1 MAAYTTPEED
11 DFLSIARDRFQQSAE
26 AENSLRSLALDDLR
40 FYSGEQWPDNV
51 KRGRELDKRPCL
63 TLNRMPQFVHQ
74 VTNEIRQ
81 NKPAPNVSPVDDTGD
96 KETAEI
102 FQGLIRHIERQSKA
116 DTARSYAAFYAVVA
130 GRGYY
135 RIVTEY
141 ADPKGF
147 DQEIYI
153 KRIKNPATVYFDPAC
168 QEPDYSDA
176 RYAFIVEDLTRD
188 EFKQQFP
195 NAKDYSAEDFRSLG
209 DGQQLWRM
217 SEDTIRIA
225 EYFTRTIE
233 PVPIAMLQDGS
244 VLPLAN
250 VPPGAS
256 VVAQR
261 TSEMPVVK
269 WSKIDGCQILQKQSK
284 WPGQWIPIIVVLGE
298 EYDIDGKTQLSGMV
312 RNAKDP
318 QRMLN
323 YWESAKTELI
333 ALAPRTPYMVAEGQV
348 ENHETEWAQAN
359 IRNYPYLQYKP
370 RAVGNELVPP
380 PQRQVYEPPIQ
391 AITIAEAG
399 AVESLK
405 AATGIYDA
413 SLGNRSNETSGIAIR
428 QRQSEGDVA
437 NFHYVDNLTTAITH
451 EGRILVDLI
460 PKIYDRPGRVVR
472 ILGEDGS
479 EKSVPVNAPFQR
491 QQGNGPPILNPGQF
505 DPRELT
511 KLYDLGAGRYDVAV
525 NVGPSYATKR
535 QQSADSML
543 QFAQIAPQMVPMYAD
558 LLVKAMDWPGADA
571 IADRIRPPGIPQE
584 GEPPIP
590 PQALAQLQQ
599 LQQQNQQLVQALE
612 EQQKIIDTNKIQ
624 MDSAE
629 RMQLRDIAAK
639 RDLAELKTM
648 ADTGQQTQK
657 VRADIAQTES
667 RVDSQES
674 IAELNAR
681 VKLAA
686 ERMKQQQQQ
695 QQVRADIAQS
705 ESKLDSQENVAQ
717 LNADVKLTTEQ
728 MKQEAAR
735 KKAANGPQNPYGNE

>member
-1 MAAYTTPEED
+1 MAYSTPEED
-11 DFLSIARDRFQQSAE
+11 DFLSTARDRFTQSAE
-26 AENSLRSLALDDLR
+26 AENELRELFLSDLR

-51 KRGRELDKRPCL
+51 KWQRELDKRPCL
-63 TLNRMPQFVHQ
+63 TLNRMQQFCHQ

-81 NKPAPNVSPVDDTGD
+81 NKPAPNVSPVDDGGD

-135 RIVTEY
+135 RIVCEY
-141 ADPKGF
+141 ADPRGF
-147 DQEIYI
+147 DQEVYI
-153 KRIKNPATVYFDPAC
+153 RRIKNPMCVYMDPHC

-176 RYAFIVEDLTRD
+176 RYCFVVEDMTKD
-188 EFKQQFP
+188 EFKAQYP
-195 NAKDYSAEDFRSLG
+195 DAKDYSAEDFRSIG
-209 DGQQLWRM
+209 DSNMQPWRM
-217 SEDTIRIA
+217 QDTVRVA
-225 EYFTRTIE
+225 EYFTRSYE
-233 PVPIAMLQDGS
+233 SVPIAMLQDGS
-244 VLPLAN
+244 VLPLEQ
-250 VPPGAS
+250 VPPGVP

-261 TSEMPVVK
+261 TTQMPRVR
-269 WSKIDGCQILQKQSK
+269 WYKIDGCQILDQRE
-284 WPGQWIPIIVVLGE
+284 WPGQWIPVVAVLGE

-323 YWESAKTELI
+323 YWESAKTEMI
-333 ALAPRTPYMVAEGQV
+333 ALAPRTPYVVAEGQI
-348 ENHETEWAQAN
+348 ENHEEEWAQSN
-359 IRNYPYLQYKP
+359 FRNFAYVQYKP
-370 RAVGNELVPP
+370 VSASGHPVPP
-380 PQRQVYEPPIQ
+380 PRREVYEPPIQ
-391 AITIAEAG
+391 AISMAEAG
-399 AVESLK
+399 AVDALK

-437 NFHYVDNLTTAITH
+437 NYHFIDNLTTAITH

-491 QQGNGPPILNPGQF
+491 GQNGQNVTNQMQFNPQ
-505 DPRELT
+505 ELT
-511 KLYDLGAGRYDVAV
+511 KFYDLSAGRYDIAV

-543 QFAQIAPQMVPMYAD
+543 QFAQAAPQLLPQYAD
-558 LLVKAMDWPGADA
+558 LLVKNMDFPGADA
-571 IADRIRPPGIPQE
+571 IADRIRPPGVSEE

-590 PQALAQLQQ
+590 PQARQMIIDLQAQNQVLNEQLQQ
-599 LQQQNQQLVQALE
+599 AQQV
-612 EQQKIIDTNKIQ
+612 IDTNKLQI
-624 MDSAE
+624 DSAE
-629 RMQLRDIAAK
+629 RMQMRDIAAK
-639 RDLAELKTM
+639 RDLAEMKTGTDM
-648 ADTGQQTQK
+648 TQTRQK
-657 VRADIAQTES
+657 IHGDIAQTES
-667 RVDSQES
+667 KIDSSEN

-686 ERMKQQQQQ
+686 ERMKQSQQQ

-728 MKQEAAR
+728 MKQETAR
-735 KKAANGPQNPYGNE
+735 KRAEQQPRNPFNGGAD

>member
-1 MAAYTTPEED
+1 MPYATPEED

-26 AENSLRSLALDDLR
+26 AENSLRNLFLEDLR
-40 FYSGEQWPDNV
+40 FYAGEQWPDNV
-51 KRGRELDKRPCL
+51 KRQRELDKRPCL
-63 TLNRMPQFVHQ
+63 TLNRMQQFCHQ

-81 NKPAPNVSPVDDTGD
+81 NKPAPNVSPVDDGGD

-135 RIVTEY
+135 RIVCEY
-141 ADPKGF
+141 ADPRGF
-147 DQEIYI
+147 DQEVYI
-153 KRIKNPATVYFDPAC
+153 KRIKNPACVYMDPAC

-176 RYAFIVEDLTRD
+176 RFAFIVEDLTKD
-188 EFKQQFP
+188 EFKASFP

-209 DGQQLWRM
+209 DGQQLWRTAG
-217 SEDTIRIA
+217 EDTIRIA
-225 EYFTRTIE
+225 EYFTRTLE

-244 VLPLAN
+244 VLPLEQ
-250 VPPGAS
+250 VPPGMP

-261 TSEMPVVK
+261 TTQMPRVR
-269 WSKIDGCQILQKQSK
+269 WYKIDGCQILDQRE
-284 WPGQWIPIIVVLGE
+284 WPGQWIPIVAVLGE

-348 ENHETEWAQAN
+348 ENHEEEWAQSN

-370 RAVGNELVPP
+370 RSVGNELVPP
-380 PQRQVYEPPIQ
+380 PQRQAYEPPIQ
-391 AITIAEAG
+391 AITVAEAG
-399 AVESLK
+399 AVDSLK

-428 QRQSEGDVA
+428 QRQSEGDIA
-437 NFHYVDNLTTAITH
+437 NYHYIDNLTTALTH

-460 PKIYDRPGRVVR
+460 PKIYDRPGRIVR

-479 EKSVPVNAPFQR
+479 EKSVPVNAPFQKG
-491 QQGNGPPILNPGQF
+491 QNGQNVTNQMQFNPQ
-505 DPRELT
+505 ELT
-511 KLYDLGAGRYDVAV
+511 KFYDLGAGRYDIAV

-543 QFAQIAPQMVPMYAD
+543 QFAQIAPQMVPQYAD
-558 LLVKAMDWPGADA
+558 LLVQAMDWPGADA
-571 IADRIRPPGIPQE
+571 IADRIRPPGVSEE
-584 GEPPIP
+584 GEPQIP
-590 PQALAQLQQ
+590 PQVRQMVIELQAQNQVLQEQLQQ
-599 LQQQNQQLVQALE
+599 AQQV
-612 EQQKIIDTNKIQ
+612 IDTNKLQ
-624 MDSAE
+624 LDSAE
-629 RMQLRDIAAK
+629 RMQLRDIASK
-639 RDLAELKTM
+639 RDLAEMKTM
-648 ADTGQQTQK
+648 SDVGTAQQK

-667 RVDSQES
+667 KVDSQES

-686 ERMKQQQQQ
+686 ERMKHAQQQE
-695 QQVRADIAQS
+695 QVRADIAQTD
-705 ESKLDSQENVAQ
+705 SKLDSQENIAE
-717 LNADVKLTTEQ
+717 LNASVKMSAEQ
-728 MKQEAAR
+728 MKQETAR
-735 KKAANGPQNPYGNE
+735 KKANGPQNPFEGG